1 MAITKGIILAGGT
14 GSRLW
19 PITKS
24 ISKQLLPV
32 YSKPMIYYP
41 LSTLLL
47 SGIRDILVI
56 NTPQEQSLFK
66 NLLGDGSQWGINIS
80 YAVQPKPE
88 GLAQA
93 FLIGEE
99 FIAGKGCALVL
110 GDNIFYGQGIS
121 KQYQKAVSQS
131 EGATVFAYW
140 VADPEN
146 YGVVAFDENGTALS
160 VEEKPKLPKSHFA
173 VTGLYFYD
181 HRIVEI
187 AKSIQPSARG
197 ELEITSVNDRY
208 LKEGLLRVERLSR
221 GAAWMDTGTFKGLLQ
236 ASDFVEAVEERQGL
250 MIASPEEICY
260 RQGWINKDQL
270 ISLGNEL
277 VKSGY
282 GKYLLDLAYTTE
294 F

>member
-99 FIAGKGCALVL
+99 FIAGQGCALVL

-282 GKYLLDLAYTTE
+282 GKYLLDLAYSAE